1 MLKKI
6 KSSLFVKVFA
16 LTAALMVACC
26 GVTYGCIASLAPY
39 VYTYNLE
46 PMSELAD
53 VMSLEIADIP
63 KEEIPYFLEFYSEML
78 TDQSNDECVLRLF
91 RSGGQEVS
99 LTNPDETIPGSINDF
114 KDEDIVATTSV
125 KVPDDSGETSF
136 EEFTLAIVRNTA
148 KESQVV
154 EALSKAWPILC
165 VIVLVISFASAL
177 VYARF
182 ITKPIKELSGVSQ
195 SMASLEFIQEYSG
208 RRSDEIGVLGKN
220 LNELSQKLS
229 EALEELRQANMQLQ
243 ADIDKEREL
252 QKQRSYF
259 FSAASHELKTPITVI
274 KGQIEGMV
282 HNVGRYKDRD
292 TYLMESLS
300 AVNRLELMVQELL
313 LATRLEIPDSYS
325 QKEAIDMSE
334 LVVEQLSL
342 FEDWAT
348 QKNITLHSLITP
360 HVYIEGDVTLI
371 RRVVDS
377 LMNNAVTYSPEGN
390 QVFLALTASEE
401 RVCLAVEN
409 TGIHIPEDAIPQLFE
424 AFYRVDASR
433 SQLGGTGLGLYLVKT
448 IAEVYGGS
456 AAVLNTGEGVLVDV
470 WFQKAS
476 SLPANL

>member
-53 VMSLEIADIP
+53 VMSLEIAEIP

-99 LTNPDETIPGSINDF
+99 LTNPDEAIPGTINDF

-325 QKEAIDMSE
+325 QKEVIDMSE

-409 TGIHIPEDAIPQLFE
+409 TGIHIPEDAIPRLFE

-456 AAVLNTGEGVLVDV
+456 ATVLNTGEGVLVDV
-470 WFQKAS
+470 WFRKAS
-476 SLPANL
+476 SLPANS